1 MEAFVARHKI
11 KLGRENATRHSR
23 DELKSAINQF
33 LQSNTK
39 KATSKGT
46 ELELET
52 SVKTPVAMTSLGD
65 EILFMA
71 DTGTKKLFEVRVEKD
86 DFKLGRYMQ
95 IVLDLG

>member
-33 LQSNTK
+33 LQSNK
-39 KATSKGT
+39 KVTSKGT

-65 EILFMA
+65 EILFIA

-86 DFKLGRYMQ
+86 DFKLGRYMR